1 MIREVIIVE
10 GRDDERAIADAV
22 EATTIATHGY
32 GISKET
38 LEEIAWAYE
47 KRGIII
53 FTDPDF
59 AGEKIRKRLSQQ
71 FPNAG
76 HAYLHREDARKGN
89 DIGIENA
96 KPEQIREALSKIK
109 HHVVE
114 RRETFTFADIIH
126 YGLSGTESAT
136 SRRAAAGKKLGIG
149 TGNTKE
155 FLKKLNQYA
164 VTKEELEKALF
175 QENK

>member
-10 GRDDERAIADAV
+10 GRDDERAVTNAV

-38 LEEIAWAYE
+38 FEEIEWAYE

-59 AGEKIRKRLSQQ
+59 AGEKIRKRLAEK
-71 FPNAG
+71 FPKAG
-76 HAYLHREDARKGN
+76 HAYLHREDARKGA

-96 KPEQIREALSKIK
+96 KPQQIRDALDKAK
-109 HHVVE
+109 YHVVDKNE
-114 RRETFTFADIIH
+114 IFTFADLMQ
-126 YGLSGTESAT
+126 YGLSGTASAND
-136 SRRAAAGKKLGIG
+136 RRAAAGKKLGIG

-164 VTKEELEKALF
+164 ITKEELEKALF
-175 QENK
+175 QE